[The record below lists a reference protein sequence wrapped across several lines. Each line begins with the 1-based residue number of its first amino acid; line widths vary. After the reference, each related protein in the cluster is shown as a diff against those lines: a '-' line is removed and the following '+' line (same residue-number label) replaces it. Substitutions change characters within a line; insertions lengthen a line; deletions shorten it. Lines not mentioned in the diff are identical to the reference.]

1 MEDTLTPHDVFC
13 AKLARM
19 AITFDADYA
28 GAAAF
33 LSCEDP
39 YQFNHRLQRGNMAGL
54 KQKNMDANFK
64 CTIVSGANDTK
75 VLMLHVGK
83 DPVCQAKANT
93 IYLAFAPPTN
103 PKSWEAFRNTL
114 TNEQGLMEPFS
125 NIMTSKLRG
134 SINTF
139 LDQELADHLKDADK
153 LNLEEWSMDCYLIGY
168 GFGGGIATAAAS
180 KMHLP
185 ECLNRTLVTFGAPVC
200 GAGERLSQYVQSAR
214 RFSHKHDPISKL
226 FRSVGKE
233 YRHFG
238 DEIKDDLSVTL
249 YRPEKGHVLDKTDT
263 LCKDAVCTVQY
274 AGIDFRTKELAAM
287 YDAMPENLVTMLFPK
302 YGADAKNVWRK
313 TARWSVL
320 AHKQGETKCPWD
332 V

>member
-1 MEDTLTPHDVFC
+1 
-13 AKLARM
+13 
-19 AITFDADYA
+19 
-28 GAAAF
+28 
-33 LSCEDP
+33 
-39 YQFNHRLQRGNMAGL
+39 
-54 KQKNMDANFK
+54 
-64 CTIVSGANDTK
+64 
-75 VLMLHVGK
+75 
-83 DPVCQAKANT
+83 
-93 IYLAFAPPTN
+93 
-103 PKSWEAFRNTL
+103 
-114 TNEQGLMEPFS
+114 
-125 NIMTSKLRG
+125 
-134 SINTF
+134 
-139 LDQELADHLKDADK
+139 
-153 LNLEEWSMDCYLIGY
+153 MDCYLIGY

-249 YRPEKGHVLDKTDT
+249 YRPEKGHVLDKTDA
-263 LCKDAVCTVQY
+263 LCQDAVCTVQY

-302 YGADAKNVWRK
+302 YGASAKNVWRK